1 MSENLEFDKK
11 RPAISADEI
20 LEDIT
25 VGNWSLMKP
34 NYVKAVQYYIEKAKH
49 FDRVYDLLIKKEKD
63 LSQLKHK
70 LIKQIAHKNK
80 LIIPAQV
87 TPPSEDEPTQ
97 MIVIPDEGGET

>member
-1 MSENLEFDKK
+1 MSKNLEFDKIK
-11 RPAISADEI
+11 PTISADEI

-25 VGNWSLMKP
+25 VGNWSLIKP

-63 LSQLKHK
+63 LAQLKHK

-80 LIIPAQV
+80 LIMPTQITLPA
-87 TPPSEDEPTQ
+87 EDEPAQ
-97 MIVIPDEGGET
+97 MIVVPDNED